1 MGTGPFWL
9 SRVHHHDP
17 TAHAPL
23 PIAFSFWASLI
34 KLVGRH
40 RCLLLRFRMR
50 IARTVLSSESV
61 KPSETRR
68 DRGLR
73 PQCPRRSRTLRHSL
87 HECHTIR
94 KRSESL
100 LKTFKLLSQYRTI
113 DHLDALLDK
122 LAWEALRSFG
132 TEPDFRLTSMLKC
145 LLADPRTD
153 CHEAS
158 NRQNVGGR
166 RGEVRT

>member
-1 MGTGPFWL
+1 VNESNHQKRGEIEDFD
-9 SRVHHHDP
+9 RNVHGVL
-17 TAHAPL
+17 APGGIL
-23 PIAFSFWASLI
+23 YTSA
-34 KLVGRH
+34 
-40 RCLLLRFRMR
+40 
-50 IARTVLSSESV
+50 
-61 KPSETRR
+61 TRY
-68 DRGLR
+68 
-73 PQCPRRSRTLRHSL
+73 
-87 HECHTIR
+87 E